1 MTGTAYT
8 LEVRPAL
15 PPELAGMDD
24 LAGNLLYSWDR
35 RVRRLFY
42 QIDPQLWER
51 CSHNPKLFLRRVDQ
65 VRLQAYARDSDF
77 LKDYRE
83 VLGRANAYNE
93 PHPPA
98 PGLDPG
104 VAREHVAYFCMEY
117 GLHESLH
124 LYSGGLG
131 ILAGDFCKAASDAG
145 VPFTAVGLMYR
156 SGYFTQ
162 TIGRDGRQQ
171 THFHPTDPCD
181 LPVTPARDADGWQ
194 VRVTVPVGERE
205 VQACVWQAVIGRV
218 RLLLLDTDVEGNSP
232 DDRAITYQ
240 LYGGDR
246 DTRIAQELVLGVG
259 GVRALRALGVHPT
272 IWHLNEGHPA
282 LMILELCRE
291 AVASG
296 LDFASALELTAA
308 SVVFTT
314 HTPVAAGHDRFPRPM
329 AAHYLAPIAAGLG
342 VDVEQ
347 VLALGALAPDGGEF
361 DITTLALRGSRH
373 RNGVSR
379 VHRDV
384 AARMFAHVW
393 PQLDAEDLPLVHVTN
408 GVHVPTFLA
417 REWSDLFDEQQPDWR
432 SKLRDADYWKR
443 TIDAIPS
450 HRFWGL
456 RQSLKCDM
464 LEYVA
469 CVLERQYRRA
479 SYSRARIDLMRR
491 VLSADYSTA
500 LVIGFARRI
509 TAYKRPL
516 LIFRDL
522 QRLGRLLT
530 DPERPVVL
538 ICAGKAHPQDGEG
551 QAIIHTI
558 NALAGEPPLLGSVFF
573 VEGYDI
579 ALARRLVSGVDV
591 WLNTPSFPQ
600 EACGTSGQKAAING
614 ALNLS
619 VLDGWWAEGYD
630 GGNGW
635 AVTPRADDAA
645 PEQRDTLEAEELL
658 DLLEHEIVPLYHRR
672 NAAGLPEGWVA
683 RAKAAMRST
692 LPRFNTDRMLADYLE
707 RLYLPGSRHRRLLEA
722 DGGEAAAALA
732 AWRARIRRHWGK
744 AALRWAAPPPDH
756 AAAGM
761 PVTLRVVAD
770 LGELGARDVVVEC
783 VIGRDD
789 APSGQAPLS
798 YAFAPEPA
806 AGDEQPYALEFT
818 PPLGGLLR
826 YRIRMYPT
834 HPALAHPLETGCMLW
849 L

>member
-15 PPELAGMDD
+15 PPELAGLDE

-42 QIDPQLWER
+42 QLDPQLWER

-65 VRLQAYARDSDF
+65 ARLQAAARDSDF

-83 VLGRANAYNE
+83 VLIRCNAYNE

-98 PGLDPG
+98 AGLDADA
-104 VAREHVAYFCMEY
+104 VREHIAYFCMEY

-145 VPFTAVGLMYR
+145 VAFTAIGLMYR
-156 SGYFTQ
+156 LGYFTQ

-171 THFHPTDPCD
+171 THFRPTDPCD
-181 LPVTPARDADGWQ
+181 LPVAAARDVDGWQ
-194 VRVTVPVGERE
+194 IRVTVPIGDRE
-205 VQACVWQAVIGRV
+205 VQVCVWQAVVGRV
-218 RLLLLDTDVEGNSP
+218 RLLLLDTDVEGNSA

-246 DTRIAQELVLGVG
+246 DTRIAQELVLGIG

-272 IWHLNEGHPA
+272 VWHLNEGHPA
-282 LMILELCRE
+282 FMILELCRE
-291 AVASG
+291 AVAAG
-296 LDFASALELTAA
+296 LDFAAALELVAA

-314 HTPVAAGHDRFPRPM
+314 HTPVAAGHDRFPRAM
-329 AAHYLAPIAAGLG
+329 AAHYLAPIAAPLG
-342 VDVEQ
+342 IDVERL
-347 VLALGALAPDGGEF
+347 LALGALAPDGGEF

-384 AARMFAHVW
+384 AARMFTHVW
-393 PQLDAEDLPLVHVTN
+393 PQLDIGELPLVHVTN

-432 SKLRDADYWKR
+432 SKLRDTDYWTR
-443 TIDAIPS
+443 TVDSIPS

-491 VLSADYSTA
+491 VLSADHSTA

-522 QRLGRLLT
+522 QRLSRLLA

-573 VEGYDI
+573 VEDYDM

-635 AVTPRADDAA
+635 AIAPRMDDVA
-645 PEQRDTLEAEELL
+645 PEQRDALEAEELL
-658 DLLEHEIVPLYHRR
+658 DLLEYEIVPLYHRR

-683 RAKAAMRST
+683 RAKASMRST
-692 LPRFNTDRMLADYLE
+692 LPRFNTDRMLADYLD

-732 AWRARIRRHWGK
+732 AWRARVERHWDK
-744 AALRWAAPPPDH
+744 AALRWAAAPPGH
-756 AAAGM
+756 VAAGM
-761 PVTLRVVAD
+761 PVALRVIAD
-770 LGELGARDVVVEC
+770 LGELDADDVAVEC
-783 VIGRDD
+783 VVEGHGSAARR
-789 APSGQAPLS
+789 PLT
-798 YAFAPEPA
+798 YAFAPEP
-806 AGDEQPYALEFT
+806 GREGKQPFALEFT
-818 PPLGGLLR
+818 PPVGGLLH

-834 HPALAHPLETGCMLW
+834 HPALAHPLETGRMLW